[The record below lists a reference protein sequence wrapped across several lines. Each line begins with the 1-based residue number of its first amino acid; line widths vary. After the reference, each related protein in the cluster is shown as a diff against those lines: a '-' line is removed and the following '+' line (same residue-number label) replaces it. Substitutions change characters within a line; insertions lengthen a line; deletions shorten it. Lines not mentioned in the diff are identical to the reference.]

1 MSPPADR
8 SAAKA
13 AAQAAAKAAAQAAA
27 QAAAEAAAQ
36 PAAQAAGPTTLA
48 DQAHAKLKQLIFDFA
63 LMPGDRCSESE
74 LTQRLAISRTPLRQ
88 ALQRLQREG
97 FLQVVSKTG
106 WRVAPLDFD
115 IFDELYDLR
124 ILIECHAA
132 TQLAAGDERPM
143 LAPLADFWLVAPDQR
158 LGDGAAVGRA
168 DESFHSQL
176 VQASG
181 NREMARV
188 HREIT
193 DRIRIIRR
201 LDFTK
206 TARVEATYDEHA
218 GILRAITR
226 RRGDEAQRL
235 LRAHIE
241 QSKLEVRHITLDML
255 YRARRQA

>member
-1 MSPPADR
+1 
-8 SAAKA
+8 
-13 AAQAAAKAAAQAAA
+13 
-27 QAAAEAAAQ
+27 
-36 PAAQAAGPTTLA
+36 
-48 DQAHAKLKQLIFDFA
+48 
-63 LMPGDRCSESE
+63 MPGDHCSESA
-74 LTQRLAISRTPLRQ
+74 LAQRLAISRTPLRQ

-97 FLQVVSKTG
+97 FLQLMPKTG

-132 TQLAAGDERPM
+132 ARLAGEVERPM
-143 LAPLADFWLVAPDQR
+143 LAAL
-158 LGDGAAVGRA
+158 A

-176 VQASG
+176 VLASG

-193 DRIRIIRR
+193 GRIRIVRR
-201 LDFTK
+201 LDFSK

-218 GILRAITR
+218 HILRAITR
-226 RRGDEAQRL
+226 RRRDEAQRL

-255 YRARRQA
+255 YRARRQV